1 MNPEYIVFCVA
12 IITLIVYLYLTAYS
26 PSLIYVRS
34 TEDNKLHLVQNK
46 PDKVDAANLFAEIK
60 RRNRE
65 LVKKFVEKFGDKDG
79 RVNTLAKRYKD
90 ENIREAVPKVNQ
102 TSYSLNKGEKIVIC
116 VRSKDSKNELTDINT
131 VMFVVLHELAHLMT
145 LSVGHNDEFWENF
158 RFILAHAIEWKL
170 YTVENYEK
178 KPKPYCGIKITESPL
193 ETKDIPKYIVSKE
206 TRESFTQF

>member
-1 MNPEYIVFCVA
+1 MNPNYIVFCIA
-12 IITLIVYLYLTAYS
+12 IISLVVYLYLTAYS

-34 TEDNKLHLVQNK
+34 TEDNNVHLVQNK

-65 LVKKFVEKFGDKDG
+65 LVKKFVEKYGDKDG
-79 RVNTLAKRYKD
+79 RVNTLAKRYRD
-90 ENIREAVPKVNQ
+90 DSIREAVPKVNQ

-116 VRSKDSKNELTDINT
+116 VRSKDSKSQLTDINT

-145 LSVGHNDEFWENF
+145 LSIGHNDEFWENF

-193 ETKDIPKYIVSKE
+193 ETKDIPKYIASKE

>member
-90 ENIREAVPKVNQ
+90 DNIREAVPKVNQ
-102 TSYSLNKGEKIVIC
+102 TSYSLNKGEK
-116 VRSKDSKNELTDINT
+116 L
-131 VMFVVLHELAHLMT
+131 
-145 LSVGHNDEFWENF
+145 
-158 RFILAHAIEWKL
+158 
-170 YTVENYEK
+170 
-178 KPKPYCGIKITESPL
+178 
-193 ETKDIPKYIVSKE
+193 
-206 TRESFTQF
+206 

>member
-79 RVNTLAKRYKD
+79 RVNTLAKRYKSD
-90 ENIREAVPKVNQ
+90 NIREAVPKVNQ
-102 TSYSLNKGEKIVIC
+102 TSYSLN
-116 VRSKDSKNELTDINT
+116 
-131 VMFVVLHELAHLMT
+131 FFH
-145 LSVGHNDEFWENF
+145 
-158 RFILAHAIEWKL
+158 
-170 YTVENYEK
+170 
-178 KPKPYCGIKITESPL
+178 PL
-193 ETKDIPKYIVSKE
+193 ELGGKLLLIACGGGVLFSLFGVS
-206 TRESFTQF
+206 F

>member
-1 MNPEYIVFCVA
+1 MNPNYIVFCVA
-12 IITLIVYLYLTAYS
+12 IISLVVYLYLTAYS

-34 TEDNKLHLVQNK
+34 TEDSKLHLVQNK

-60 RRNRE
+60 RRNTE
-65 LVKKFVEKFGDKDG
+65 LVKKFVEKFGDEDG
-79 RVNTLAKRYKD
+79 RVNTLAKRYRD
-90 ENIREAVPKVNQ
+90 DSIREAVPKVNQ

-116 VRSKDSKNELTDINT
+116 VRSKDSKSQLTDINT

-145 LSVGHNDEFWENF
+145 LSIGHNDEFWENF

-170 YTVENYEK
+170 YTVKKKKK

-193 ETKDIPKYIVSKE
+193 ETKDIPKYIASKE